1 MDVSQTAPPDE
12 MRSESA
18 QWDLVRISHE
28 VENILQEN
36 YGELRT
42 LSHPESPH
50 ESAT

>member
-28 VENILQEN
+28 VEKILPEN
-36 YGELRT
+36 YGEFWT
-42 LSHPESPH
+42 MSHPESPQ
-50 ESAT
+50 ESAP